1 MANTLWSYEIG
12 LVKSDPIKKIDNFC
26 FTTAFRLQNMAA
38 LPSSLIL
45 DLLISLTLA
54 VVGIQNFF
62 CFYMAWEVFKKA

>member
-45 DLLISLTLA
+45 DLLISLDLA
-54 VVGIQNFF
+54 VVGILIFF
-62 CFYMAWEVFKKA
+62 LFHLDQHTYTHA